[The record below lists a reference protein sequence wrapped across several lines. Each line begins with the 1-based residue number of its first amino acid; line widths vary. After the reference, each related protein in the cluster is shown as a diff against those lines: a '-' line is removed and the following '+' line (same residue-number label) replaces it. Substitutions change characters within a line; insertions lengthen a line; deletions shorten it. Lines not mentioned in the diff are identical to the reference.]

1 MIVLG
6 IHGGYKREEDNDP
19 SEFAMHDGAAVLVR
33 DGEILAAIE
42 EERLSRIKH
51 TNCFPFRAIRRC
63 LSISEI
69 KPSEIDR
76 IAVNMSQGFAEAL
89 DKVALLDDP
98 SIPALPPNRTRFG
111 AILSELLDSDVH
123 SKLRFCHHHV
133 AHAWSAFL
141 PSGLDESLVVS
152 IDGDGDGCSGMVL
165 VGKGRRLRIV
175 RAFSVAQS
183 LGHLYE
189 RSIRVVG
196 YSRFDEY
203 KAMAL
208 APYGDP
214 YVYRQLFESSY
225 SLLPDG
231 DYEVAQ
237 PELWLSALDAAGLIA
252 NARRAGEPCTQMH
265 MDFMAALQQTLER
278 IVFHIVGGYQRLT
291 KQRNLCLAGG
301 VAHNCSMNGKILYS
315 GLFQNVFVQPAAHDA
330 GGALG
335 AALSVLQEE
344 SKAVPATPGF
354 RHLFFGSRADLERPI
369 RETLDAWGDCLAV
382 RESKDIAVDTARLL
396 AEGQVVG
403 WVQGRSEFGPRSL
416 GNRSILADPRPATNK
431 DLINEMVKKRE
442 QFRPFA
448 PSVLEE
454 RVQDY
459 FEVPS
464 NHKSFPFMIFVLRVQ
479 SHARK
484 LLGAV
489 THVDGTARVQTVSEC
504 SNPIFWKLIHE
515 FEKVTGTPVLLNTSF
530 NNNAEPIVDSVND
543 AVVCFLTTGINT
555 LVIDNLIVSKSPEI
569 TPASI
574 LGLIPSIPRYRKLVR
589 RVIPTGDSGAEFA
602 YNIESTKSRVFGP
615 VEIAISHEMFCLLQA
630 ADGVHSVSALLE
642 VCPVDKRTPDWP
654 VSELLKLWGWR
665 SILLTPRFDRPTS
678 G

>member
-69 KPSEIDR
+69 RASEIDR

-98 SIPALPPNRTRFG
+98 SIPALPPNRTRLG
-111 AILSELLDSDVH
+111 STLSELLDSDVH

-152 IDGDGDGCSGMVL
+152 IDGDGDGCSGMIL
-165 VGKGRRLRIV
+165 VGKGRRLRII
-175 RAFSVAQS
+175 RAFSIAQS

-189 RSIRVVG
+189 RLIRVVG

-214 YVYRQLFESSY
+214 EVYRQLFEGSY

-231 DYEVAQ
+231 DYELAQ
-237 PELWLSALDAAGLIA
+237 PELWLSALDAAGLVA

-278 IVFHIVGGYQRLT
+278 IIFHIVGGYQRLT

-344 SKAVPATPGF
+344 SKTVLAMPGF

-369 RETLDAWGDCLAV
+369 RETLDAWGDWLAV
-382 RESKDIAVDTARLL
+382 RESKDIAVDTAKLL
-396 AEGQVVG
+396 AEGHVVG

-416 GNRSILADPRPATNK
+416 GNRSILADPRPAANK

-479 SHARK
+479 SYAQK

-489 THVDGTARVQTVSEC
+489 THVDGTARVQTVSEG
-504 SNPIFWKLIHE
+504 SNPVFWKLIHE

-555 LVIDNLIVSKSPEI
+555 LVIDNLIVSKNAEI
-569 TPASI
+569 RAASI
-574 LGLIPSIPRYRKLVR
+574 LSLVPSIPRSRKLVR
-589 RVIPTGDSGAEFA
+589 RVISTGDSGAEVA
-602 YNIESTKSRVFGP
+602 YKIESTKSRVFGP
-615 VEIAISHEMFCLLQA
+615 VEIAISKEMFCLLQA
-630 ADGVHSVSALLE
+630 ADGVNSVSALLE
-642 VCPVDKRTPDWP
+642 MCRVDKRTPDWP
-654 VSELLKLWGWR
+654 ESELLKLWGWR
-665 SILLTPRFDRPTS
+665 SISLTPRFDRPRP